1 MKVIIAGSRSIYYI
15 NLVVRAIKES
25 GFDITEVVCGE
36 ARGVDTLGK
45 RWAKGNN
52 IPVKSF
58 PADWETYGKSA
69 GYKRNVDM
77 AEYAEALIA
86 ITIGS
91 PGTKHMINISR
102 NKGLLVFVLEI

>member
-1 MKVIIAGSRSIYYI
+1 
-15 NLVVRAIKES
+15 
-25 GFDITEVVCGE
+25 
-36 ARGVDTLGK
+36 
-45 RWAKGNN
+45 
-52 IPVKSF
+52 
-58 PADWETYGKSA
+58 
-69 GYKRNVDM
+69 M